1 MLLNFS
7 FQISSAWV
15 LDMPVFSMYIK
26 YPTKLPT
33 AQTESVASQPSDCFN
48 RGSDENTFQN
58 LERTFKL
65 LQSLRMKYLSNYI
78 FVQFYNFHEK
88 EVVVL
93 RSCNSHIFSAKN
105 VLDQWSNIHLITFLH
120 TWHFVLSA
128 EINLCNVLWDDP
140 AWAGGWTRWPT
151 VIPFNLNQDCV
162 IPFDRIWK
170 LSLSDELHSLDRKTW
185 WNKTLI
191 LSFLNHFLPGKKLL
205 KI

>member
-1 MLLNFS
+1 
-7 FQISSAWV
+7 
-15 LDMPVFSMYIK
+15 MPVFSMYIK

-105 VLDQWSNIHLITFLH
+105 VLDQ
-120 TWHFVLSA
+120 
-128 EINLCNVLWDDP
+128 
-140 AWAGGWTRWPT
+140 
-151 VIPFNLNQDCV
+151 
-162 IPFDRIWK
+162 
-170 LSLSDELHSLDRKTW
+170 
-185 WNKTLI
+185 
-191 LSFLNHFLPGKKLL
+191 
-205 KI
+205 